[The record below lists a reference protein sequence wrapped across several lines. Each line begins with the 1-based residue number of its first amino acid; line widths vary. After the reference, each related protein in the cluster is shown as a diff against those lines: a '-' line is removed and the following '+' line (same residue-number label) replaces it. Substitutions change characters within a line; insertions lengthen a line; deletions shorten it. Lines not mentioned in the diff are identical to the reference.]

1 MSPTDLLR
9 LLSRSHALTLPGS
22 QRETHHAPKVSF
34 DHGVHP
40 PESKELTNSRA
51 IRRMPWPDEIVLPL
65 RQHAG
70 KPARALVRVGDR
82 VERGD
87 KIAEADGYVS
97 VPIHAST
104 AGTVVDID
112 WWPHP
117 DGSLAEAIRIKVD
130 RYSPQLARPRIVPEW
145 HGLTPE
151 QVVQAVQDAGVVGLG
166 GAAFPAHV
174 KLAPPKDLKVEAL
187 IINGAEC
194 EPFLTSDHRVM
205 AEHPERVLFGVR
217 VMMHALGVD
226 HALIGVEKNK
236 PDAVDALRAAIP
248 SDLDVTVLPLTVKY
262 PQGAEK
268 MLIKALTGR
277 EVPSGKLPVN
287 VGVIVQNVGTLACIA
302 EVFQSGLPLVERIVT
317 ITGPG
322 VRNPANLVVPVGT
335 RVRDA
340 IDFCGGL
347 TDDASSVIFGGPMMG
362 FAQPDLNAPIVK
374 GTSGVVVLTSK
385 ETAKRQTYPCIS
397 CGHCLDACP
406 VFLNPSRLGQLAQA
420 GRYQEMQAENL
431 ADCMLCGSC
440 SYVCPSAIPLAH
452 MFALSKAA
460 LRRPKAG
467 AA

>member
-1 MSPTDLLR
+1 MNPFRIIASSP
-9 LLSRSHALTLPGS
+9 
-22 QRETHHAPKVSF
+22 QRKLAF

-40 PESKELTNSRA
+40 PESKDLTNGRA

-104 AGTVVDID
+104 AGTIVDID

-145 HGLTPE
+145 YGLTPE
-151 QVVQAVQDAGVVGLG
+151 QVVRAVQDAGVVGLG

-217 VMMHALGVD
+217 VMMHALGID
-226 HALIGVEKNK
+226 QALIGVEKNK

-248 SDLDVTVLPLTVKY
+248 ADLDVTVLPLTVKY

-268 MLIKALTGR
+268 MLIKALSGR
-277 EVPSGKLPVN
+277 
-287 VGVIVQNVGTLACIA
+287 
-302 EVFQSGLPLVERIVT
+302 
-317 ITGPG
+317 
-322 VRNPANLVVPVGT
+322 
-335 RVRDA
+335 
-340 IDFCGGL
+340 
-347 TDDASSVIFGGPMMG
+347 
-362 FAQPDLNAPIVK
+362 
-374 GTSGVVVLTSK
+374 
-385 ETAKRQTYPCIS
+385 
-397 CGHCLDACP
+397 
-406 VFLNPSRLGQLAQA
+406 
-420 GRYQEMQAENL
+420 
-431 ADCMLCGSC
+431 
-440 SYVCPSAIPLAH
+440 
-452 MFALSKAA
+452 
-460 LRRPKAG
+460 
-467 AA
+467 